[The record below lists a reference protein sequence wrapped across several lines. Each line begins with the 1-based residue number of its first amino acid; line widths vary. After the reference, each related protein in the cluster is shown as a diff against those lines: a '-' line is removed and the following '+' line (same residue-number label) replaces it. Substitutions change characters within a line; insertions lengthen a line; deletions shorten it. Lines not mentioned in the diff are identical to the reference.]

1 MVIAWCLFM
10 RMWWVF
16 VKLVSIVDPY
26 NSHLM
31 RHIVSQHCTLSISEN
46 SAHYLASWCLHLEH
60 VRAWRTGMF
69 PLHALLFSLMIILV
83 YPGLIVC
90 YCAPYK
96 QIPFQLYKFQIFTQ
110 CFTSI
115 IIHFLDI
122 RSGGGD
128 PSHTDFCH
136 QQCSFKIVLTKQVF
150 MPTVSAVSCT
160 LTWRFWNTVFSRARQ
175 FSLQTASDRHS
186 T

>member
-1 MVIAWCLFM
+1 
-10 RMWWVF
+10 
-16 VKLVSIVDPY
+16 
-26 NSHLM
+26 
-31 RHIVSQHCTLSISEN
+31 
-46 SAHYLASWCLHLEH
+46 
-60 VRAWRTGMF
+60 MF

-122 RSGGGD
+122 RSGGT
-128 PSHTDFCH
+128 HRT
-136 QQCSFKIVLTKQVF
+136 
-150 MPTVSAVSCT
+150 
-160 LTWRFWNTVFSRARQ
+160 
-175 FSLQTASDRHS
+175 QTSVISSVRLRLS
-186 T
+186 